1 MRGAAQQ
8 RHGYLHVVVVHTVSA
23 TAGGRREEELGPADE
38 LGAEACLDKL
48 TSAAY
53 AHIRRRL
60 ADSSQPKLRTA
71 MRHMA
76 RFERRVRAKRPEL
89 FLVLDQAGS
98 QAALLHNEWS
108 LILFV
113 EWLAAWRSGKRRT
126 PLAVDTIAEYASMVK
141 QELSVLFGFA
151 LAGLPTRLPAVI
163 KGLRRERPKA
173 DRRKRRGIRRSHLR
187 AAWKA
192 SSSIRGDDV
201 DAANL
206 WAAATTAWQGL
217 ARGAEVAA
225 SGAGGRMS
233 TDERNRLPSRAD
245 LTFGEAHGR
254 RFAQVM
260 MRPAKRT
267 NGERGEKV
275 PLLFEEGDGGGSDT
289 YAALVR
295 MVRLDPV
302 RHHLGTSE
310 GGRQRAERATPL
322 FRVGGKTLRTERLR
336 RFARQIMRK
345 AGQGMARVGA
355 HSFRI
360 GGATDLA
367 DQGASPLLLQAKGR
381 WASDIG
387 RIYARMTR
395 RAQLAASRL
404 MQQRGARDLEELFP
418 SFAQAA

>member
-1 MRGAAQQ
+1 
-8 RHGYLHVVVVHTVSA
+8 
-23 TAGGRREEELGPADE
+23 
-38 LGAEACLDKL
+38 
-48 TSAAY
+48 
-53 AHIRRRL
+53 
-60 ADSSQPKLRTA
+60 
-71 MRHMA
+71 MRHLA
-76 RFERRVRAKRPEL
+76 RFERRVGAKRPDL
-89 FLVLDQAGS
+89 FVVPDQAGS
-98 QAALLHNEWS
+98 HAALLHNEWS

-113 EWLAAWRSGKRRT
+113 EWLARWRSGKRRT
-126 PLAVDTIAEYASMVK
+126 PLAVDTISEYVSMVK

-187 AAWKA
+187 AAWDA
-192 SSSIRGDDV
+192 SSRIRKDSS
-201 DAANL
+201 DAVNL

-225 SGAGGRMS
+225 SGAGGKRS
-233 TDERNRLPSRAD
+233 ADERARLPSRAD
-245 LTFGEAHGR
+245 LSFGEAHGR
-254 RFAQVM
+254 KFAQVM
-260 MRPAKRT
+260 LRPAKRT

-289 YAALVR
+289 YAALER
-295 MVRLDPV
+295 LHRLDWVPK
-302 RHHLGTSE
+302 S
-310 GGRQRAERATPL
+310 ERATTPL
-322 FRVGGKTLRTERLR
+322 FRVQGKTLRTDRLR
-336 RFARQIMRK
+336 KLAKTLMRA
-345 AGQGMARVGA
+345 AGQKLARVGA

-367 DQGASPLLLQAKGR
+367 DQNASPLLLQAKGR

-404 MQQRGARDLEELFP
+404 MQQRGARDMEELFP
-418 SFAQAA
+418 AFAQAA

>member
-1 MRGAAQQ
+1 M
-8 RHGYLHVVVVHTVSA
+8 
-23 TAGGRREEELGPADE
+23 
-38 LGAEACLDKL
+38 
-48 TSAAY
+48 
-53 AHIRRRL
+53 RRRL

-71 MRHMA
+71 MRHLA

-89 FLVLDQAGS
+89 FVVPEQTGS
-98 QAALLHNEWS
+98 HAALLHNEWS

-126 PLAVDTIAEYASMVK
+126 QLAVDTISEYVSMVK

-163 KGLRRERPKA
+163 KGLRRERPKR
-173 DRRKRRGIRRSHLR
+173 DRRKRRGVRRSHLR
-187 AAWKA
+187 AAWGA
-192 SSSIRGDDV
+192 SSKLRADTAEAV
-201 DAANL
+201 NL

-217 ARGAEVAA
+217 ARGAEIAS
-225 SGAGGRMS
+225 SGAGGQRS
-233 TDERNRLPSRAD
+233 SDEVKRLPTRAD
-245 LTFGEAHGR
+245 LSFGEAHGR

-260 MRPAKRT
+260 LRPAKRT

-275 PLLFEEGDGGGSDT
+275 PLLFEEGDGAGSDT
-289 YAALVR
+289 FAALQ
-295 MVRLDPV
+295 RLEQFDPV
-302 RHHLGTSE
+302 AT
-310 GGRQRAERATPL
+310 GRRESTPL
-322 FRVGGKTLRTERLR
+322 FRIGGKTLRTELLR
-336 RFARQIMRK
+336 RLAQRIMRA
-345 AGQGMARVGA
+345 AGQRSARVGA

-367 DQGASPLLLQAKGR
+367 DQGASPLLLQSKGR

-404 MQQRGARDLEELFP
+404 MQRRGARDLEELFP
-418 SFAQAA
+418 SFTQAA

>member
-1 MRGAAQQ
+1 MFTFTGGASDE
-8 RHGYLHVVVVHTVSA
+8 G
-23 TAGGRREEELGPADE
+23 LGPADE
-38 LGAEACLDKL
+38 IAADACLDDL
-48 TSAAY
+48 TASAW
-53 AHIRRRL
+53 AHMRRRL

-71 MRHMA
+71 MRHLA
-76 RFERRVRAKRPEL
+76 RFQKKVSARRPDL
-89 FLVLDQAGS
+89 FLVPEYAGA

-113 EWLAAWRSGKRRT
+113 EWLAVWRNGKRRT
-126 PLAVDTIAEYASMVK
+126 PLAVDTIGEYVSMVK

-187 AAWKA
+187 AAWSA
-192 SSSIRGDDV
+192 SSTLRSDDR
-201 DAANL
+201 DAVNL

-225 SGAGGRMS
+225 SGAGGKRS
-233 TDERNRLPSRAD
+233 ADERNRLPSRAD

-275 PLLFEEGDGGGSDT
+275 PLLFEEGDGAGSDT
-289 YAALVR
+289 YAALER

-302 RHHLGTSE
+302 VHRPGASA
-310 GGRQRAERATPL
+310 GDGQRAERATPL
-322 FRVGGKTLRTERLR
+322 FRVAGRTLRTERLR

-345 AGQGMARVGA
+345 AGQGTASVGA

-404 MQQRGARDLEELFP
+404 MQRRGARDLEELFP

>member
-1 MRGAAQQ
+1 M
-8 RHGYLHVVVVHTVSA
+8 
-23 TAGGRREEELGPADE
+23 
-38 LGAEACLDKL
+38 
-48 TSAAY
+48 
-53 AHIRRRL
+53 RRRL

-71 MRHMA
+71 LRHLA
-76 RFERRVRAKRPEL
+76 RFQRKVSAKRPDL
-89 FLVLDQAGS
+89 FLVPEQTGS
-98 QAALLHNEWS
+98 HAALLHNEWS

-113 EWLAAWRSGKRRT
+113 EWLAMWRSGKRRT
-126 PLAVDTIAEYASMVK
+126 KLAVDTISEYVSMVK

-163 KGLRRERPKA
+163 KGLRRERPKQ
-173 DRRKRRGIRRSHLR
+173 DRRKRRGVRRSHLR
-187 AAWKA
+187 AAW
-192 SSSIRGDDV
+192 
-201 DAANL
+201 DAASCLREDTADAVNL

-225 SGAGGRMS
+225 SGPGGKRS
-233 TDERNRLPSRAD
+233 SDERQRLPSRAD
-245 LTFGEAHGR
+245 LTFSEAHGR

-289 YAALVR
+289 YAALR
-295 MVRLDPV
+295 RLEEFDPV
-302 RHHLGTSE
+302 QQ
-310 GGRQRAERATPL
+310 RQRALTPL
-322 FRVGGKTLRTERLR
+322 FRVGGKTLRTARLR
-336 RFARQIMRK
+336 RLAVRIMRA
-345 AGQGMARVGA
+345 AGQKSARVGA

-367 DQGASPLLLQAKGR
+367 DQNASPLLLQAKGR
-381 WASDIG
+381 WSSDIG

-404 MQQRGARDLEELFP
+404 MQQRSSRDLEELFP